1 MDGHGETLTI
11 ISLAGFIIF
20 LGVALIR
27 VGMIGPFLG
36 RWRMVSFV
44 KKYPDQPK
52 LYHRWFTAGIGIV
65 CVLLGIGFHISPTD
79 RLPRMK

>member
-1 MDGHGETLTI
+1 MAETLVI
-11 ISLAGFIIF
+11 VCLAGLTIF

-52 LYHRWFTAGIGIV
+52 LYHRWLTAGIGIV
-65 CVLLGIGFHISPTD
+65 SILLGIGMTFLQLIVF
-79 RLPRMK
+79 PRMK

>member
-1 MDGHGETLTI
+1 MAETLTI
-11 ISLAGFIIF
+11 LSLAGFIIF

-44 KKYPDQPK
+44 KKYPDQPN
-52 LYHRWFTAGIGIV
+52 LHHRWFTAGIGV
-65 CVLLGIGFHISPTD
+65 VSVLLGIGITILQLIVF
-79 RLPRMK
+79 PRMK

>member
-1 MDGHGETLTI
+1 MAETLTI

-27 VGMIGPFLG
+27 VGIIGPFLG

-65 CVLLGIGFHISPTD
+65 CVLLGIGFTFLQLIVF
-79 RLPRMK
+79 PRMK